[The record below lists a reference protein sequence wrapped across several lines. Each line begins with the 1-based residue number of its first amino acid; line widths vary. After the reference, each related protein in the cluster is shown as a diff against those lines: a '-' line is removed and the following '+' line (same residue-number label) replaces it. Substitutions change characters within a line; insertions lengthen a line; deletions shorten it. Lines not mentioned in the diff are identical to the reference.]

1 MEEAV
6 VLQAVAVP
14 DAHVADVSK
23 DEDSGSDSNDAEF
36 ANVKR
41 TKAVA

>member
-1 MEEAV
+1 MP
-6 VLQAVAVP
+6 QAVAVP
-14 DAHVADVSK
+14 DAHVVDVSK